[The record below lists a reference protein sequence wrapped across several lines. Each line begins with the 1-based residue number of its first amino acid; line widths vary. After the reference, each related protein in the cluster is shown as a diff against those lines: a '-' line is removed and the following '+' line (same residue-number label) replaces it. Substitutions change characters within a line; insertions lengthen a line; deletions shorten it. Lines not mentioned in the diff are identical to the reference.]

1 MYLVALDNWPEDRAR
16 ALAFCTLLASQPPLL
31 LSMRSPERP
40 LWARGQQWT
49 RTVVSVIAV
58 LVIVTLACVYIGAL
72 AELLHLEPFP
82 PPWWLVV
89 VAAASTAMSLEPFK
103 RQHR

>member
-1 MYLVALDNWPEDRAR
+1 
-16 ALAFCTLLASQPPLL
+16 
-31 LSMRSPERP
+31 
-40 LWARGQQWT
+40 
-49 RTVVSVIAV
+49 
-58 LVIVTLACVYIGAL
+58 VIVTLACVYVGAL